1 MKKIIM
7 AAATA
12 LVLGAVGSVCATT
25 IGGGVVKS
33 PDPVQPVFGTFNA
46 TVKYTEPHR
55 APDGRYLTFS
65 YLELTATTMEYC
77 QNQLASV
84 LTNGNVSVVTWCHQV
99 N

>member
-1 MKKIIM
+1 MKKVIM
-7 AAATA
+7 AAAAA
-12 LVLGAVGSVCATT
+12 LVLGAAGSACAMNV
-25 IGGGVVKS
+25 GGGITKN
-33 PDPVQPVFGTFNA
+33 PDPVQPAFGTFNA
-46 TVKYTEPHR
+46 TVKYIDPHR

-84 LTNGNVSVVTWCHQV
+84 MANGNVSVVTDCHQV